1 MKAPNAATINN
12 LSNLFFHELN
22 YANLHK
28 RTYSP
33 EVLFNAAAT
42 VALAPS
48 YPMDLLFIYSITQV
62 KQDLS
67 FTILP
72 ATLKT
77 LFTSSSANAVIHNI

>member
-12 LSNLFFHELN
+12 LSNLFLYELN
-22 YANLHK
+22 YANPHK

-42 VALAPS
+42 VILAPS
-48 YPMDLLFIYSITQV
+48 YPMDLLFIYSIAQV

-77 LFTSSSANAVIHNI
+77 LFTSLSANAVIHNI